1 MSSNEDLFSDI
12 VAKMTE
18 IALADGKITEEEQE
32 LLASAQV
39 NLLMYDEALAKALED
54 GIIDEEEMEL
64 LEGFK
69 EQIIQDAILVSEV
82 SQGISEDELRILDA
96 LIHLVRGNKPREE

>member
-1 MSSNEDLFSDI
+1 MSPNNDIFSDI
-12 VAKMTE
+12 ISKMTE
-18 IALADGKITEEEQE
+18 IALADGRITEEEQE

-54 GIIDEEEMEL
+54 GIIDQNELEL

-69 EQIIQDAILVSEV
+69 EQIIQDAILVSEI
-82 SQGISEDELRILDA
+82 SEGISEDELKILDA
-96 LIHLVRGNKPREE
+96 LIHLVRGSSPDTE